1 MKKYI
6 TERKWEKIYRQNT
19 DGLCEKKMEDGSK
32 VFTADKFLKCLC
44 VDIWS
49 LSLMIFGGNCCF
61 FSKPRVES
69 PLSMSVKP

>member
-6 TERKWEKIYRQNT
+6 TERKWDKLFDEATKGFSEKT
-19 DGLCEKKMEDGSK
+19 MEDGSK
-32 VFTADKFLKCLC
+32 VFTADIFLKYLS

-49 LSLMIFGGNCCF
+49 LYLMIFGGNGCF